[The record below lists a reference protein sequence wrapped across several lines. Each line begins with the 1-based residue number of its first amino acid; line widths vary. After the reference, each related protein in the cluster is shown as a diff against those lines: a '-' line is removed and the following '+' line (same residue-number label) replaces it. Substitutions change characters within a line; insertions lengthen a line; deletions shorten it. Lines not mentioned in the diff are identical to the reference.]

1 MTATLPL
8 PFGDEIFW
16 LLSLSIVVVVVSAVA
31 LTVAAVLLRIRNNRV
46 ARRWTAL
53 EAAWDPVMLAVLAGD
68 RPPGDLSRTV
78 AVADAR
84 QFLTYLVRYARRV
97 KGRDRA
103 VLERLAEPYLP
114 LVLGELRDRRAERR
128 AAAVQVL
135 GELGAHPYRT
145 QLVDALDDPAPLV
158 VVIAAEALARD
169 YAPAHAPAL
178 LERLARLELW
188 TVRFLVSMLQRMGP
202 ESAGIFRGALA
213 DAARP
218 ARLRTIAANVLA
230 VFNDLPAGDVAV
242 HALDGADDTDLR
254 VALIRLIDRVGTA
267 DHVPVLRRL
276 VADPV
281 PAVRGAAVRAL
292 ATLGG
297 DAETALIRRAIDD
310 DSHWVAIHAVR
321 ALRTLGRADLLATL
335 AAHGHGRASAIHEV
349 LAPEGPG

>member
-1 MTATLPL
+1 MTPTLPL

-16 LLSLSIVVVVVSAVA
+16 LLSLSIVVVVISAA
-31 LTVAAVLLRIRNNRV
+31 SLTLAAVVLRVRNNRV
-46 ARRWTAL
+46 ARRWAAL
-53 EAAWDPVMLAVLAGD
+53 EAAWDPLMLAVLAGD
-68 RPPGDLSRTV
+68 RPPGDLARTV

-103 VLERLAEPYLP
+103 VLQQFAEPYLP
-114 LVLGELRDRRAERR
+114 LALAELRDRRAERR
-128 AAAVQVL
+128 AAAAQVL
-135 GELGAHPYRT
+135 GELGPQTYRT
-145 QLVDALDDPAPLV
+145 QLVGALEDPAPLV

-169 YAPAHAPAL
+169 YAPEHAPAL
-178 LERLARLELW
+178 LDRLARLELW

-202 ESAGIFRGALA
+202 ESAWIFRDALA

-218 ARLRTIAANVLA
+218 VRLRTIAANVLA
-230 VFNDLPAGDVAV
+230 VFNDLPAGDIAA

-267 DHVPVLRRL
+267 DHVPLLRRL

-281 PAVRGAAVRAL
+281 PAVRGAAIRAL

-297 DAETALIRRAIDD
+297 DAEAALIGRAIDD

-321 ALRTLGRADLLATL
+321 ALRKLGQGELLATL
-335 AAHGHGRASAIHEV
+335 IAHGHHRASAIHEV
-349 LAPEGPG
+349 LAPESTG